1 MRRHIR
7 KLGGILL
14 ALVMVL
20 SLLPATAMAYMD
32 EISFAGIT
40 LGDGQYLSE
49 DSNIPTD
56 TPLTDNYAY
65 FEGGV
70 LTLKNYDS
78 TLAMSGEY
86 VYYSG
91 DLELNVLGE
100 NHLINTSSSAK
111 HIFDIYG
118 DLSIYGNGSLE
129 VYCADGASGYAD
141 GFDVEGTVTLQDATL
156 YIYGYDDGIYAE
168 GLVIKSGELHA
179 WSNYAAYLD
188 TPIVYPEGYA
198 AANYYKDSA
207 GNYYLAPFE
216 NEPWSGYDM
225 LSIAP
230 AVDPIYVGGVELENG
245 EYLRSG
251 ASAPTTSNPGDN
263 YAYYYGGVLTL
274 KNYTYTGVGSYDAD
288 GEGCYDVI
296 NTLDAAVYVDLIGT
310 KVLTQTAGSSGYGI
324 TAYGPLCIDSDSC
337 GTLSIKSSGDGFFG
351 DESITIA
358 GGTLNVDAGY
368 TGIYADSSLVVTGGE
383 LNVKAGRDGI
393 EVYDT
398 LDVYNTVKV
407 DVVSADNG
415 EDDGDY
421 SALDVPLGG
430 LYVDCPPNVGVY
442 AAYEVED
449 FDYDEYNH
457 DEADS
462 YDYVL
467 IANPQPFVY
476 RNFGSNRY
484 ETAFKAAQL
493 MHEDTGDFSAVIV
506 TSGENFADALAG
518 SYLAAK
524 VEAPILLTD
533 NDNMDDVLEFIAE
546 YAADDATVYALGGAA
561 IVSDELAAVEALGM
575 TFKRLAGSNRFE
587 TNIAILEEAFAV
599 AGGASWE
606 CVVCTGYNFADSLSA
621 SASGQPI
628 LLVDD
633 VLPDKQVEFLQDW
646 APEEFVLA
654 GGTGAVS
661 SAVEN
666 QLWHLYDDY
675 DDFYIYVQRLA
686 GANRFETSVLVAEYF
701 FGSPMMA
708 VAAYG
713 YNFPDGLCAGPL
725 AYMMGA
731 PLLLTADDGAVYA
744 ASYAEHHGVTMGVA
758 MGGAPLI
765 SDETLVKIFN
775 LRSAADVMTELPTP

>member
-1 MRRHIR
+1 MKRRMR
-7 KLGGILL
+7 KLAGLLL

-20 SLLPATAMAYMD
+20 SLLPATAMASMD
-32 EISFAGIT
+32 EISFGGVT

-49 DSNIPTD
+49 DSNTPTD

-70 LTLKNYDS
+70 LTLKNYDGA
-78 TLAMSGEY
+78 LAMSGDY

-91 DLELNVLGE
+91 DLAVNVLGE
-100 NHLINTSSSAK
+100 NYLGNSSTSAGD
-111 HIFDIYG
+111 IFDIYG
-118 DLSIYGNGSLE
+118 DVSIYGNGSLE
-129 VYCADGASGYAD
+129 VYCANGQDD
-141 GFDVEGTVTLQDATL
+141 GFNVDGTVTLQDVTL
-156 YIYGYDDGIYAE
+156 FIDAYDDGIYAE
-168 GLVIKSGELHA
+168 GLVIKSGELYA
-179 WSNYAAYLD
+179 WANYATYLD

-207 GNYYLAPFE
+207 NNYYLAPFE
-216 NEPWSGYDM
+216 NEPWSNYDK
-225 LSIAP
+225 LVIAP
-230 AVDPIYVGGVELENG
+230 VVDPIYVGGVELENG
-245 EYLRSG
+245 EYLEVG

-263 YAYYYGGVLTL
+263 YAHYYGGVLTL

-288 GEGCYDVI
+288 DEGCYDVI
-296 NTLDAAVYVDLIGT
+296 NTLYADVYINLIGT
-310 KVLTQTAGSSGYGI
+310 NFLNQTAESSAFGI
-324 TAYGPLCIDSDSC
+324 TSYGALCIDSASC
-337 GTLSIKSSGDGFFG
+337 GTLSIKSSGDGIYG
-351 DESITIA
+351 DEITVA
-358 GGTLNVDAGY
+358 GGTVNVDAAY
-368 TGIYADSSLVVTGGE
+368 TGIYADNSLVVTAGE

-398 LDVYNTVKV
+398 MDVYTAVKV
-407 DVVSADNG
+407 EVVSAANG
-415 EDDGDY
+415 EYEGEY

-430 LYVDCPPNVGVY
+430 LYVECPPNVGVY

-449 FDYDEYNH
+449 FDYDEYKH

-467 IANPQPFVY
+467 IANPRPFVL

-493 MHEDTGDFSAVIV
+493 MHADTGDFKAVVV

-518 SYLAAK
+518 SYLASVAH
-524 VEAPILLTD
+524 APILLTD
-533 NDNMDDVLEFIAE
+533 NDNMDDVLEFIAA
-546 YAADDATVYALGGAA
+546 YATDDATVYALGGAT
-561 IVSDELAAVEALGM
+561 IVSDELAAVESAGM
-575 TFKRLAGSNRFE
+575 TFKRLAGPSRFE
-587 TNIAILEEAFAV
+587 TNLAILDEAFTV
-599 AGGASWE
+599 AGGATWE

-621 SASGQPI
+621 SAVGLPI

-633 VLPDKQVEFLQDW
+633 VLTEEQVTFLQDW

-666 QLWHLYDDY
+666 QLWHLYDELDGEY
-675 DDFYIYVQRLA
+675 YVWVDRLA
-686 GANRFETSVLVAEYF
+686 GANRFETSALVAEYF
-701 FGSPMMA
+701 FDTPVMA

-725 AYMMGA
+725 ARMIGA
-731 PLLLTADDGAVYA
+731 PLLLAADGDEVYA
-744 ASYAEHHGVTMGVA
+744 ASYTEHNGVTMGVA

-775 LRSAADVMTELPTP
+775 LRSVEDVLTEITAP